1 MQLPIDERGN
11 PVFVENL
18 LGYLL
23 YLGWRDGVDIVVER
37 GDILLPSVV
46 EEALS
51 EVEGELF
58 AVVARHTYLS
68 FDLLLRCAQLVV
80 GQLCFVRE

>member
-1 MQLPIDERGN
+1 MQLPINERGN
-11 PVFVENL
+11 PVLVENL

-23 YLGWRDGVDIVVER
+23 YLGWRDGIDIVVES
-37 GDILLPSVV
+37 GDILFPSVV

-58 AVVARHTYLS
+58 AVVARHAYLS
-68 FDLLLRCAQLVV
+68 FDLLLRGAQLVV

>member
-23 YLGWRDGVDIVVER
+23 YLGWRDGIDIWWSIYQM
-37 GDILLPSVV
+37 ILLLIFRHLTNGLTEYGNFSIMT
-46 EEALS
+46 ARKKLRQK
-51 EVEGELF
+51 
-58 AVVARHTYLS
+58 VA
-68 FDLLLRCAQLVV
+68 C
-80 GQLCFVRE
+80 C